1 MYSTP
6 PDKIIM
12 RSTRP
17 FSPSSLENIS
27 QTGYNSPVVQSKT
40 AVLSATPLVQGYGG
54 LPPAIPC
61 PQLCFRSLFYLF
73 PRGKARAP
81 WRENAKKP
89 LKLLEVHTSKR
100 LIQRLRRALHFLYLY
115 HTLHA
120 VAAQD
125 VDLSG
130 GPHALAAPG
139 ANELA
144 GGAGPLAA
152 RGVGSRLGGPS
163 GSGADDGR

>member
-6 PDKIIM
+6 PDKIM

-40 AVLSATPLVQGYGG
+40 AVLSGRVTRTGVWRVAACHTL
-54 LPPAIPC
+54 PAIMFP
-61 PQLCFRSLFYLF
+61 PLFYLF
-73 PRGKARAP
+73 PRGKARAL
-81 WRENAKKP
+81 WRENAKNP

-100 LIQRLRRALHFLYLY
+100 LFQRLRRALHFLYL
-115 HTLHA
+115 HHLLHA

-130 GPHALAAPG
+130 GPHTLAALG

>member
-6 PDKIIM
+6 PDKIM

-27 QTGYNSPVVQSKT
+27 QNGYNSPVVQSKT
-40 AVLSATPLVQGYGG
+40 AVLSGRVTRTGVWRVAACHTL
-54 LPPAIPC
+54 PAIMFP
-61 PQLCFRSLFYLF
+61 PLFYLF
-73 PRGKARAP
+73 PRGKARAL
-81 WRENAKKP
+81 WRENAKNT

-120 VAAQD
+120 VPAQN
-125 VDLSG
+125 VDPAG
-130 GPHALAAPG
+130 GSYALAALG

-152 RGVGSRLGGPS
+152 RRVGSRLGGPS

>member
-6 PDKIIM
+6 PDKIM

-40 AVLSATPLVQGYGG
+40 AVLSGFLTRTGVWRVAACHTL
-54 LPPAIPC
+54 PAIM
-61 PQLCFRSLFYLF
+61 F
-73 PRGKARAP
+73 PLPILPVPKGKSKGPVERK
-81 WRENAKKP
+81 RKKP

-100 LIQRLRRALHFLYLY
+100 LIRRLRRALHFLCL
-115 HTLHA
+115 HHLLHA
-120 VAAQD
+120 VPAQD
-125 VDLSG
+125 VDPAG
-130 GPHALAAPG
+130 GPHALAALG

-144 GGAGPLAA
+144 GGAGPLPA
-152 RGVGSRLGGPS
+152 RGIGSRLGGPS

>member
-1 MYSTP
+1 M
-6 PDKIIM
+6 
-12 RSTRP
+12 
-17 FSPSSLENIS
+17 
-27 QTGYNSPVVQSKT
+27 VQSKT
-40 AVLSATPLVQGYGG
+40 AVLSGRVTRTGVWRVAACHTL
-54 LPPAIPC
+54 PAIM
-61 PQLCFRSLFYLF
+61 F
-73 PRGKARAP
+73 PLPILPVPKGKSKGPVERK
-81 WRENAKKP
+81 RKKP

-152 RGVGSRLGGPS
+152 RGVGSRPALGRPHSPGVEERGNAAP
-163 GSGADDGR
+163 ADPYLVPPL